1 MFFKKTDI
9 FFETFKAIAQNI
21 TQAAAEFSD
30 EIHHPNSEKRGLTNI
45 QDYEKNGDRHTHT
58 IIKEL
63 NKTFITP
70 LEREDI
76 MNLAVKMDDILDGIE
91 ATLIRMDIYDIKDMN
106 IFIKRNAE
114 IILEQ
119 CQEVE
124 KAITLLTS
132 KKFLDIR
139 AHAVKINE
147 LENEAD
153 HLFNNS
159 LRELVSTCT
168 DAIEFVKLKQIY
180 EMLEEVTDACEDVAN
195 ILESILMRNS

>member
-1 MFFKKTDI
+1 MFFKKKDI
-9 FFETFKAIAQNI
+9 FFETFQAIAKNI
-21 TQAAAEFSD
+21 TLAAEEFCT
-30 EIHHPNSEKRGLTNI
+30 ELHKPGSEKKGLTDI
-45 QDYEKNGDRHTHT
+45 QDMEKKGDRYTHS
-58 IIKEL
+58 IYKEL

-91 ATLIRMDIYDIKDMN
+91 ATYIRMDIYDIKDIN
-106 IFIKRNAE
+106 IFIKRNTE

-119 CQEVE
+119 CKEVE
-124 KAITLLTS
+124 LAIDKLVT

-139 AHAVKINE
+139 AHAVRINE

-153 HLFNNS
+153 DLFNNS
-159 LRELVSTCT
+159 LRELVSSCT
-168 DAIEFVKLKQIY
+168 DAIEFVKYKQIY

>member
-9 FFETFKAIAQNI
+9 FFETFKAIAENI
-21 TQAAAEFSD
+21 TRAAEDFSA
-30 EIHHPNSEKRGLTNI
+30 EIHNPSSDKRGLTNL
-45 QDYEKNGDRHTHT
+45 QNYEKTGDRYTHT

-63 NKTFITP
+63 NKTFVTP

-76 MNLAVKMDDILDGIE
+76 MNLAVKLDDILDGIE
-91 ATLIRMDIYDIKDMN
+91 ATMIRMDIYDIKDMN
-106 IFIKRNAE
+106 IFIKRNTE

-124 KAITLLTS
+124 KSIGKLVT
-132 KKFLDIR
+132 KRFLEIR
-139 AHAVKINE
+139 THAVRINE

-159 LRELVSTCT
+159 LRELVASCN
-168 DAIEFVKLKQIY
+168 DAIQFIKYKQIY

>member
-1 MFFKKTDI
+1 MFFKKSDV
-9 FFETFKAIAQNI
+9 FFETFKAIAENLNR
-21 TQAAAEFSD
+21 AAIEFRD
-30 EIHHPNSEKRGLTNI
+30 EIHHPSPEKKGLTNI

-63 NKTFITP
+63 NKTFVTP

-119 CQEVE
+119 CQEVQ
-124 KAITLLTS
+124 KSIDKLIS
-132 KKFLDIR
+132 KKYLDIR

-159 LRELVSTCT
+159 LRELVATCT
-168 DAIEFVKLKQIY
+168 DAIEFVKYKQIY

>member
-1 MFFKKTDI
+1 MFFKKNDV

-21 TQAAAEFSD
+21 TQCAREFSA
-30 EIHHPNSEKRGLTNI
+30 EVHNPNPAKTGLTNI
-45 QDYEKNGDRHTHT
+45 QNYEKAGDRHTHT

-106 IFIKRNAE
+106 VFIKRNSD

-119 CQEVE
+119 CLEVE
-124 KAITLLTS
+124 KSIELLTT

-153 HLFNNS
+153 DLFNNS
-159 LRELVSTCT
+159 LRELVSSCT

>member
-1 MFFKKTDI
+1 MFFKKNDV
-9 FFETFKAIAQNI
+9 FFETFKSISKNI
-21 TQAAAEFSD
+21 TQCAREFR
-30 EIHHPNSEKRGLTNI
+30 EEVHNPNPEKTGLTNI
-45 QDYEKNGDRHTHT
+45 QNYEKTGDRHTHT

-106 IFIKRNAE
+106 VFIKRNSD

-119 CQEVE
+119 CLEVE
-124 KAITLLTS
+124 KAIELLTT

-153 HLFNNS
+153 DLFNNS
-159 LRELVSTCT
+159 LRELVSSCT

>member
-1 MFFKKTDI
+1 MFFKKNDI
-9 FFETFKAIAQNI
+9 FFETFKKISLNI
-21 TQAAAEFSD
+21 TRAAEEFKE
-30 EIHHPNSEKRGLTNI
+30 EIHHPSPEKKGLTNL
-45 QDYEKNGDRHTHT
+45 QDYEKEGDRYTHT

-76 MNLAVKMDDILDGIE
+76 MNLAVKLDDILDGIE

-124 KAITLLTS
+124 KSIDKLVT
-132 KKFLDIR
+132 KRYMDIR

-153 HLFNNS
+153 SLFNNS
-159 LRELVSTCT
+159 LRELVSSCN
-168 DAIEFVKLKQIY
+168 DGLAFVKLKQIY

-195 ILESILMRNS
+195 ILETILMRNS